1 MDDGFSLIELIV
13 VIAIIGIISLI
24 AMPNYTAIQNKA
36 KVSALTTA
44 GHTLQS
50 AIESYAISNGS
61 YPSGEGLNGG
71 ELFAL
76 LTQSGDVKTIP
87 KNPYTGQSFAAG
99 DTAGKIA
106 YSYDSTT
113 QTYEIKLYGE
123 TVSSPSV
130 TLSN

>member
-1 MDDGFSLIELIV
+1 MDNGFSLIELIV

-61 YPSGEGLNGG
+61 YPSGSLNGG
-71 ELFAL
+71 EVFSL
-76 LTQSGDVKTIP
+76 LQQSGDVKTVP
-87 KNPYTGQSFAAG
+87 KNPFTGQSFAAG
-99 DTAGKIA
+99 DTQGKIA
-106 YSYDSTT
+106 YSYDTT
-113 QTYEIKLYGE
+113 SQTYQIKLYGE
-123 TVSSPSV
+123 TVNSPSV